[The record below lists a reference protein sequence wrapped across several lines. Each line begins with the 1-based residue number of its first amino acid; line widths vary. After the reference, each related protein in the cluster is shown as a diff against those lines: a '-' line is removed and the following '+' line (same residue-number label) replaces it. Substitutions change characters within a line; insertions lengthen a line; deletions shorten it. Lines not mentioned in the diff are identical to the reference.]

1 MIGARGIRLYTLVSL
16 GLIAAGTGAFA
27 LAWDGP
33 KRQAVLVSAAIAFVV
48 QVATFVVARLLAANG
63 NGIAGWGL
71 GAIACFVVLIVYGFL
86 CRALGLPSDAALL
99 SLATFLFLTEVIE
112 PPFLTI

>member
-1 MIGARGIRLYTLVSL
+1 MTGARGIRLYTLVCL
-16 GLIAAGTGAFA
+16 GLIAAGTAAFA

-33 KRQAVLVSAAIAFVV
+33 KRQAVLISAVVAFVL

-71 GAIACFVVLIVYGFL
+71 GAIVCFVALIVYGFL
-86 CRALGLPSDAALL
+86 CRALGIADDAALI
-99 SLATFLFLTEVIE
+99 SLATFFFLTEVIE
-112 PPFLTI
+112 PPFLNI